1 MEDHLKNYFYSSTFI
16 QKKIKEFHLL
26 NNTDSIQPFLLA
38 KNIVNEF
45 FKNNEI
51 E

>member
-16 QKKIKEFHLL
+16 QKKIKEFRLL

-38 KNIVNEF
+38 KNIVDGF

-51 E
+51 G